1 MIARLKHAAPARQ
14 LGLVLLILAALVTLI
29 GSFDQHPGMDMLHFI
44 KQTFDD
50 FYTNVGTE
58 LASIAIT
65 VLIIDRLN
73 ERRSD
78 EHHKEELVLQMGSPD
93 NSFAIEAVRMLGA
106 QGWLEGKA
114 LKKAHLSRANLEGA
128 NLQKVNLE
136 DARVPLANLRK
147 VKFSNANLK
156 SAYMQGANL
165 ESANL
170 CGANLK
176 GANLNDAN
184 LLHVHIDQQ
193 TQFDEATILPDCTYW
208 SPGADISRF
217 TDPEH
222 RDFWRSHNPN
232 SPANGING
240 ANGVNGIKS
249 TGEFHKTGA

>member
-29 GSFDQHPGMDMLHFI
+29 GSLDQHPGLDLIHFL
-44 KQTFDD
+44 QRTFED

-73 ERRSD
+73 ERRAD

-106 QGWLEGKA
+106 QGWLEGKT

-136 DARVPLANLRK
+136 DAHLPLANLRK
-147 VKFSNANLK
+147 VKLSNANLK

-165 ESANL
+165 ENANL
-170 CGANLK
+170 GGANLK

-184 LLHVHIDQQ
+184 LLHIHLDQQ
-193 TQFDEATILPDCTYW
+193 TQFDESTILPDCTYW
-208 SPGADISRF
+208 SPGADISVF

-222 RDFWRSHNPN
+222 RNFWRSHNPN
-232 SPANGING
+232 SPANGVNGVKKNG
-240 ANGVNGIKS
+240 A
-249 TGEFHKTGA
+249 